1 MTGKAV
7 MDLQTTR
14 KLYENALG
22 ELAAKYLESLDPEEI
37 RPLMESR
44 ALELISQIKSILD
57 DETLEDPGCFRRID
71 AMVDAFHDH
80 GVPVSRH
87 DW

>member
-1 MTGKAV
+1 
-7 MDLQTTR
+7 MDLQTMR
-14 KLYENALG
+14 NLYENALG
-22 ELAAKYLESLDPEEI
+22 ELAVKYLESLDPQEI
-37 RPLMESR
+37 RSLAESK

-57 DETLEDPGCFRRID
+57 DDAVDDPECFHRID

-80 GVPVSRH
+80 GVPTARH